1 MTIARGSIWSST
13 DGRTFQVIS
22 EVTIEGNEWVYYRR
36 IDSEYDEPKEFSC
49 FKESFLSRFTK
60 LPEN

>member
-1 MTIARGSIWSST
+1 MIPQGSIWQSA
-13 DGRTFQVIS
+13 DGRKFQVIT
-22 EVTIEGNEWVYYRR
+22 EVEVEGNSWVHYRR

-49 FKESFLSRFTK
+49 YTESFISRFMK

>member
-1 MTIARGSIWSST
+1 MINKGSIWQST
-13 DGRTFQVIS
+13 DGRKFQVIS
-22 EVTIEGNEWVYYRR
+22 EIDVDGTKWVHYRR

-49 FKESFLSRFTK
+49 YTESFLSRFTK

>member
-1 MTIARGSIWSST
+1 MITTGSVWQST
-13 DGRTFQVIS
+13 DGRRFQVITEA
-22 EVTIEGNEWVYYRR
+22 EVEGKMWVHYRR

-49 FKESFLSRFTK
+49 YTESFLSRFTK

>member
-1 MTIARGSIWSST
+1 MVNKGSLWQSM
-13 DGRTFQVIS
+13 DGRRFQVIS
-22 EVTIEGNEWVYYRR
+22 EVKVEDNMWVHYRR

-49 FKESFLSRFTK
+49 YTESFLSRFTK

>member
-1 MTIARGSIWSST
+1 MITKGSIWQSN
-13 DGRTFQVIS
+13 DGRKFQVIS
-22 EVTIEGNEWVYYRR
+22 EIEVEGNSWVHYRR

-49 FKESFLSRFTK
+49 YTESFLSRFSK